1 MPFIVFATLLKRPR
15 FLLSCNYMNNI
26 TPEEAKK
33 VIDSGE
39 VVVIDVRTPDEFSSG
54 HIAGARNIDIY
65 DDAFPEIVKEL
76 PADETYI
83 VVCRSGARSAQAC
96 SIMQEEGIMGAINLE
111 GGMMAW
117 SRAGLPMEK

>member
-1 MPFIVFATLLKRPR
+1 
-15 FLLSCNYMNNI
+15 MNNI

-39 VVVIDVRTPDEFSSG
+39 VVVIDVRTPAEYAEG

-65 DDAFPEIVKEL
+65 DDSFADVVEGL
-76 PADETYI
+76 PNDETYI
-83 VVCRSGARSAQAC
+83 VVCRSGGRSTQAC
-96 SIMQEEGIMGAINLE
+96 LAMHELGISGVINLE